1 MEVLQCD
8 GCDFRAESCDDLKT
22 HIQDVHTS
30 VLLGVHTSVLL
41 GVHTSV
47 LQGVHTS
54 VLQGVHTD
62 FQQPT
67 VGGEQAHPWSS
78 STSLN
83 SLSQA
88 EEEEDPAARNEDESP
103 NELTGIHSFDMD
115 SGDVSS
121 SNQMISNQSM
131 KQSSKSASQF
141 FQCKFCIRYFR
152 SKPLLYEHTRKV
164 HGIIEGALLSE
175 RKSLPPQ
182 ASEECSYSILMQDGF
197 EKVFSCQYCTYKS
210 PRRARILKHQKIY
223 HKSNLLESPGSPS
236 ESSIVSSSVIHP
248 SQEPYC
254 DLPEEVRQRS
264 ILESMVKPL
273 TKSRGNFSCEW
284 CSYQTVRRERWCD
297 HMMKKHRS
305 MVKIIS
311 SFKQLQDEGGE
322 EASSKRDSPSSPR
335 SLPSSNLILKNSSS
349 TEYSSSYTSGYT
361 ESAGSTIF
369 RYTSEP
375 VHKSQP
381 YSQVKSNM
389 SNSTESSV
397 LSERGDFEKADSGMD
412 LEINDS
418 RSSSDDELKVLNVNS
433 TSSLLAEGSTKQQL
447 SEEDNKMLE
456 KEGIPFRK
464 YMNRFQC
471 PFCSF
476 LTTHRQSI
484 SRHIENIHLSGK
496 TTVYKCDECHFLCTS
511 QLRLAA
517 HKKCH
522 METSSEWEPGD
533 IQNENP
539 AGQSEE
545 PMNGVNGSGKV
556 IDKKSRTSA
565 ELSEQ
570 NPYCCTLCSFSTTS
584 LKGLRDHQ
592 QQKHTCCQEVKVTA
606 VEESSTEQHDSEL
619 ETYSPSNYLQK
630 TQMSI
635 LGFSSK
641 KAVKTAR
648 KSINDVP
655 LDLSPLKK
663 RTRIDEI
670 ATNLQTKISQSKQ
683 QVDTMIN
690 LEDIDDVEEVN
701 GSCVEMGEAGQD
713 EWQLR
718 KPSGFH
724 RQRVHLRELED
735 PEEGIIGKEKHT
747 PQQKFSPSNVPIQPT
762 SDSEENV
769 DEYCVSAESKG
780 LQDQTDQD
788 SQDDFQEGPGTLFY
802 CKHCEYHNK
811 SARSVSTHYQRM
823 HPYIKFSF
831 RYILDPEDQSA
842 VFRCLECYVEYT
854 TFDDLNQ
861 HYGEHHPEAIN
872 VLNLNQPDLV
882 YKCRFCL
889 YTSPNVRS
897 LMPHYQRM
905 HPTVK
910 INNAM
915 IFSSYIVEQ
924 PEKELSE
931 SQTLREILNSGP
943 NNFAYSTSTPRSSA
957 QSSPV
962 HSKTPES
969 CQEHAVLKESMF
981 NNVVVYDCDICS
993 FSSPNMHSVLVHYQ
1007 KSHPQQKASYIRIQ
1021 KSMREVDKCQTSGT
1035 TTCDSNTHSAPK
1047 ISNASPLGIGDEMYH
1062 CKHCVY
1068 SNRSVVGVL
1077 VHYQKRHPEVKV
1089 TAKYIKHAPPTPGV
1103 LKLME
1108 DLQLVLPKQ
1117 FLKPFNN
1124 KVIDSSSSSVSRSGG
1139 GKEEVEMLFFCQH
1152 CDYGNR
1158 TVKGVLIH
1166 CQKKHR
1172 DVKANADLVRR
1183 HTAVVRSQREKAPL
1197 TRSGSASITSCAPDL
1212 EKMRPLRSLRC
1223 RLCPYTSP
1231 YVYALRKHLKKD
1243 HPTLKAAAITIL
1255 QWAYQDGVLQAGYH
1269 CEWCIYS
1276 HSEPNGLLMH
1286 YQRRHPEH
1294 NVDYAYMAAKLWAG
1308 PDSPASPPQGSSD
1321 TKRYQCRN
1329 CDFEA
1334 SSVWDI
1340 TNHYHAV
1347 HPWAIKA
1354 DESILLD
1361 IIKGSQSSGTTQ
1373 TQVSEVHVALSNQF
1387 DSYACKHSAET
1398 LDVGP
1403 PPETVTR
1410 LSFASTSISYN
1421 PFKCNVC
1428 YSEYNSLHG
1437 LLTHYGK
1444 KHPGMKVKAVDFA
1457 QETDPGSVYKCR
1469 HCPYANSRIHG
1480 VLTHYQKKHPLIK
1493 VTAEDFADDIEQMIN
1508 NNEAEEKGKTQR
1520 QGYGA
1525 YRCKICP
1532 YTHGTLEKLKIHY
1545 EKYHNHPEWEEFKSS
1560 SMQFSDSKEERLPEC
1575 SSMSVEEVNDFQSAL
1590 AQFPIIK
1597 GEKHAVFRCQLC
1609 KYFCSTRKGIARHYR
1624 IKHNSA
1630 RAQPEGTNSVFK
1642 CALCSYTNTLRKG
1655 LAAHYQKRHDIDAYY
1670 THCLAA
1676 SKALCEKPSEAIA
1689 PETSRGEGP
1698 SLSEE
1703 IRLPVERRKCSLCS
1717 FQTFS
1722 QKSII
1727 SHYNKHHPG
1736 VFPKRQHPSK
1746 LGCYF
1751 TMVYTKEPEHL
1762 TDAEKN
1768 KQIEECPEKEKVNV
1782 AEWLPF
1788 KCVKCFKL
1796 SFNTAELL
1804 CMHYND
1810 YHSKH
1815 FKRDFT
1821 TFPSPAQDH
1830 MDCYKCA
1837 QCDTDLMDLLELSA
1851 HLTNHNEEFWKQANQ
1866 QERRE
1871 QEEGTE
1877 QLESNTEKLGNHT
1890 NEGSVGYRCNFCME
1904 VHSTLRAI
1912 CSHLRTHV
1920 PDGEIQAGRVKEVA
1934 EGPVSGPAEVVNGDL
1949 PEVETLASGLRS
1961 LLSQAAVPR
1970 GRVDVQ
1976 RGRVDVQRGRVD
1988 GGVMKPAGGHPC
2000 SQCDRVLV
2008 SKQGL
2013 RSHERSHSST
2023 LSPQGRHS
2031 CLFCHFSS
2039 PFRHTLDRHVQAQ
2052 HGLHKPFQCQLC
2064 SFQSASLSPLRNHL
2078 QKAHAGGNTYRCLSC
2093 PFSTL
2098 TISQL
2103 KSHSLEAHQE
2113 ELTLPD
2119 LRAASQTAPLSQ
2131 SVTLDCEKSLTVLES
2146 EESEPPDVQRQ
2157 LDHYQLGA
2165 CTGASISPPTPSR
2178 PPTPRSPPA
2187 PSSLPAPP
2195 EAEPRPGGVLSC
2207 QLCDFRSGYIQSL
2220 RRHYRDRHG
2229 GRKLFKCKDCPFFT
2243 CYRPAFSLHVG
2254 AGHPSVPEEN
2264 PKDLRCPLCL
2274 YHTKYKG
2281 SMIDHIVLH
2290 REERVV
2296 PLEVRRS
2303 KLSRHLQ
2310 GVVFRCHRCTF
2321 TCSRDDTLQL
2331 HARKH
2336 HELKPYK
2343 CELCFYDSKRCQDLE
2358 THLSSEHKVMRNFE
2372 LVGRVNLDQ
2381 LEASKGQPVSLSSA
2395 EDEEEEE
2402 DHEEAKK
2409 EKQEEELSEQKE
2421 PPGSP
2426 CSRASACSEK
2436 PFRCEFCG
2444 RVFARGTEWERHV
2457 LRHGMTAAAREVER
2471 ERVADAPA
2479 RSGVSLVAVPA
2490 EGDFLGSTV
2499 KPESQDT
2506 PGRAKIEPLDKD
2518 EEMTKNYTSDM
2529 AEHCRK
2535 TNNSL

>member
-1 MEVLQCD
+1 
-8 GCDFRAESCDDLKT
+8 
-22 HIQDVHTS
+22 
-30 VLLGVHTSVLL
+30 
-41 GVHTSV
+41 
-47 LQGVHTS
+47 
-54 VLQGVHTD
+54 
-62 FQQPT
+62 
-67 VGGEQAHPWSS
+67 
-78 STSLN
+78 
-83 SLSQA
+83 
-88 EEEEDPAARNEDESP
+88 
-103 NELTGIHSFDMD
+103 
-115 SGDVSS
+115 
-121 SNQMISNQSM
+121 
-131 KQSSKSASQF
+131 
-141 FQCKFCIRYFR
+141 
-152 SKPLLYEHTRKV
+152 
-164 HGIIEGALLSE
+164 
-175 RKSLPPQ
+175 
-182 ASEECSYSILMQDGF
+182 
-197 EKVFSCQYCTYKS
+197 
-210 PRRARILKHQKIY
+210 
-223 HKSNLLESPGSPS
+223 
-236 ESSIVSSSVIHP
+236 
-248 SQEPYC
+248 
-254 DLPEEVRQRS
+254 
-264 ILESMVKPL
+264 
-273 TKSRGNFSCEW
+273 
-284 CSYQTVRRERWCD
+284 
-297 HMMKKHRS
+297 
-305 MVKIIS
+305 
-311 SFKQLQDEGGE
+311 
-322 EASSKRDSPSSPR
+322 
-335 SLPSSNLILKNSSS
+335 
-349 TEYSSSYTSGYT
+349 
-361 ESAGSTIF
+361 
-369 RYTSEP
+369 
-375 VHKSQP
+375 
-381 YSQVKSNM
+381 
-389 SNSTESSV
+389 
-397 LSERGDFEKADSGMD
+397 
-412 LEINDS
+412 
-418 RSSSDDELKVLNVNS
+418 
-433 TSSLLAEGSTKQQL
+433 
-447 SEEDNKMLE
+447 
-456 KEGIPFRK
+456 
-464 YMNRFQC
+464 
-471 PFCSF
+471 
-476 LTTHRQSI
+476 
-484 SRHIENIHLSGK
+484 
-496 TTVYKCDECHFLCTS
+496 
-511 QLRLAA
+511 
-517 HKKCH
+517 
-522 METSSEWEPGD
+522 
-533 IQNENP
+533 
-539 AGQSEE
+539 
-545 PMNGVNGSGKV
+545 
-556 IDKKSRTSA
+556 
-565 ELSEQ
+565 
-570 NPYCCTLCSFSTTS
+570 
-584 LKGLRDHQ
+584 
-592 QQKHTCCQEVKVTA
+592 
-606 VEESSTEQHDSEL
+606 
-619 ETYSPSNYLQK
+619 
-630 TQMSI
+630 
-635 LGFSSK
+635 
-641 KAVKTAR
+641 
-648 KSINDVP
+648 
-655 LDLSPLKK
+655 
-663 RTRIDEI
+663 
-670 ATNLQTKISQSKQ
+670 
-683 QVDTMIN
+683 
-690 LEDIDDVEEVN
+690 
-701 GSCVEMGEAGQD
+701 
-713 EWQLR
+713 
-718 KPSGFH
+718 
-724 RQRVHLRELED
+724 
-735 PEEGIIGKEKHT
+735 
-747 PQQKFSPSNVPIQPT
+747 
-762 SDSEENV
+762 
-769 DEYCVSAESKG
+769 
-780 LQDQTDQD
+780 
-788 SQDDFQEGPGTLFY
+788 
-802 CKHCEYHNK
+802 
-811 SARSVSTHYQRM
+811 
-823 HPYIKFSF
+823 
-831 RYILDPEDQSA
+831 
-842 VFRCLECYVEYT
+842 
-854 TFDDLNQ
+854 
-861 HYGEHHPEAIN
+861 
-872 VLNLNQPDLV
+872 
-882 YKCRFCL
+882 
-889 YTSPNVRS
+889 
-897 LMPHYQRM
+897 
-905 HPTVK
+905 
-910 INNAM
+910 
-915 IFSSYIVEQ
+915 
-924 PEKELSE
+924 
-931 SQTLREILNSGP
+931 
-943 NNFAYSTSTPRSSA
+943 
-957 QSSPV
+957 
-962 HSKTPES
+962 
-969 CQEHAVLKESMF
+969 
-981 NNVVVYDCDICS
+981 
-993 FSSPNMHSVLVHYQ
+993 
-1007 KSHPQQKASYIRIQ
+1007 
-1021 KSMREVDKCQTSGT
+1021 
-1035 TTCDSNTHSAPK
+1035 
-1047 ISNASPLGIGDEMYH
+1047 
-1062 CKHCVY
+1062 
-1068 SNRSVVGVL
+1068 
-1077 VHYQKRHPEVKV
+1077 
-1089 TAKYIKHAPPTPGV
+1089 
-1103 LKLME
+1103 
-1108 DLQLVLPKQ
+1108 
-1117 FLKPFNN
+1117 
-1124 KVIDSSSSSVSRSGG
+1124 
-1139 GKEEVEMLFFCQH
+1139 
-1152 CDYGNR
+1152 
-1158 TVKGVLIH
+1158 
-1166 CQKKHR
+1166 
-1172 DVKANADLVRR
+1172 
-1183 HTAVVRSQREKAPL
+1183 
-1197 TRSGSASITSCAPDL
+1197 
-1212 EKMRPLRSLRC
+1212 
-1223 RLCPYTSP
+1223 
-1231 YVYALRKHLKKD
+1231 
-1243 HPTLKAAAITIL
+1243 
-1255 QWAYQDGVLQAGYH
+1255 
-1269 CEWCIYS
+1269 
-1276 HSEPNGLLMH
+1276 
-1286 YQRRHPEH
+1286 
-1294 NVDYAYMAAKLWAG
+1294 MAAKLWAG

-1361 IIKGSQSSGTTQ
+1361 II
-1373 TQVSEVHVALSNQF
+1373 
-1387 DSYACKHSAET
+1387 
-1398 LDVGP
+1398 
-1403 PPETVTR
+1403 
-1410 LSFASTSISYN
+1410 
-1421 PFKCNVC
+1421 
-1428 YSEYNSLHG
+1428 
-1437 LLTHYGK
+1437 
-1444 KHPGMKVKAVDFA
+1444 
-1457 QETDPGSVYKCR
+1457 
-1469 HCPYANSRIHG
+1469 
-1480 VLTHYQKKHPLIK
+1480 
-1493 VTAEDFADDIEQMIN
+1493 
-1508 NNEAEEKGKTQR
+1508 
-1520 QGYGA
+1520 
-1525 YRCKICP
+1525 
-1532 YTHGTLEKLKIHY
+1532 
-1545 EKYHNHPEWEEFKSS
+1545 
-1560 SMQFSDSKEERLPEC
+1560 
-1575 SSMSVEEVNDFQSAL
+1575 
-1590 AQFPIIK
+1590 
-1597 GEKHAVFRCQLC
+1597 
-1609 KYFCSTRKGIARHYR
+1609 
-1624 IKHNSA
+1624 
-1630 RAQPEGTNSVFK
+1630 
-1642 CALCSYTNTLRKG
+1642 KG

-1762 TDAEKN
+1762 TDAEEN

-1837 QCDTDLMDLLELSA
+1837 QCDTDLMDLPELSA

-1920 PDGEIQAGRVKEVA
+1920 PDGEIQAGRVKQEVA

-1976 RGRVDVQRGRVD
+1976 RGGDVQCGRRGD
-1988 GGVMKPAGGHPC
+1988 EASGGHPC

-2165 CTGASISPPTPSR
+2165 CT
-2178 PPTPRSPPA
+2178 
-2187 PSSLPAPP
+2187 
-2195 EAEPRPGGVLSC
+2195 
-2207 QLCDFRSGYIQSL
+2207 GYIQSL